1 MPLPAAPTSHGDQG
15 PGTDDDAR
23 GGRPDTL
30 DARSHIL
37 QGRRLDEE
45 NTP

>member
-1 MPLPAAPTSHGDQG
+1 MDGSLAAVRGDG
-15 PGTDDDAR
+15 IAPSTVRAPR
-23 GGRPDTL
+23 RNSTTR
-30 DARSHIL
+30 AASHIL